1 MQVAITEEAPDEK
14 PKQLLPTLMPRPSPS
29 PPPIF
34 ETQNTCNTERCIQ
47 DLLQRVLLTDFEI
60 LKHKT
65 SQWFPKK
72 PAYNTSSFCSLLR
85 DFKGKKMWCLERDR
99 KRREKVP
106 SPPLPHSLRTLP
118 RADNDSS
125 TRHNPT
131 AYCVRTD
138 GRTARAAKTHARERE
153 RERERRNRSH
163 ASCCGEETRAT
174 LASERRRRRRRRR
187 PPKEKAPKGRGFLV
201 PVANKCTLK
210 CCFKSNYVFPH
221 FCTHCTK
228 IVMLIVQHKCAFN

>member
-1 MQVAITEEAPDEK
+1 MQVFIAEEAPDEK
-14 PKQLLPTLMPRPSPS
+14 PKQLLPALMPRPSPS

-47 DLLQRVLLTDFEI
+47 DLIQRVLLTDFEI
-60 LKHKT
+60 LKLKT
-65 SQWFPKK
+65 SQWFPKT
-72 PAYNTSSFCSLLR
+72 PAYNKSSFCSLLR
-85 DFKGKKMWCLERDR
+85 DFKAKCGVQRETERDGKK
-99 KRREKVP
+99 
-106 SPPLPHSLRTLP
+106 SAHSLRTLP

-138 GRTARAAKTHARERE
+138 GRRAPQRDT

-163 ASCCGEETRAT
+163 ESCCGEETRAT
-174 LASERRRRRRRRR
+174 LASERLRRRRRR
-187 PPKEKAPKGRGFLV
+187 PPKEKGAKGRGFLV

-221 FCTHCTK
+221 FCTHCTNCEL
-228 IVMLIVQHKCAFN
+228 LIV